1 MLFQLFLETRKK
13 HNPNWF
19 KPLSS
24 ADIGS
29 VQPTVLLN
37 TINED
42 SEQILVEVSEHQI
55 GNDQQYVDVE
65 IHVVKAEEVKANIS

>member
-1 MLFQLFLETRKK
+1 MFLVTGKK

-29 VQPTVLLN
+29 VQPTGLLN
-37 TINED
+37 NKNED

-55 GNDQQYVDVE
+55 GDDPQYVE
-65 IHVVKAEEVKANIS
+65 IYAEKADEIKQNIS